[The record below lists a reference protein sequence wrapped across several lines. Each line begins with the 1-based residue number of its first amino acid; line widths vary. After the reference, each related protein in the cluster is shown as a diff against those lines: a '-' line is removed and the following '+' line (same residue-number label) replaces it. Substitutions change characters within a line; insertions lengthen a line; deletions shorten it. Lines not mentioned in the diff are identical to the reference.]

1 MLDKI
6 AENFQEI
13 HQSLIDNFYR
23 YEQKEKIIV
32 DKWEKELSLIHI

>member
-6 AENFQEI
+6 AENFREI

-23 YEQKEKIIV
+23 YEQKEKI
-32 DKWEKELSLIHI
+32 